1 MEQPTVE
8 EFALCAVA
16 SLFSAVVAPAFL
28 LDFTAAYI
36 IYYTSQSNSGVG
48 TSQNK
53 IKHFG
58 VIHSEQTLIVS
69 SFFLTGIKFS
79 GNNIHQSIHKH

>member
-16 SLFSAVVAPAFL
+16 SLFWAALAFAFL

-36 IYYTSQSNSGVG
+36 IGYTSQSNSGACKLE
-48 TSQNK
+48 QN
-53 IKHFG
+53 KHFG
-58 VIHSEQTLIVS
+58 NMHAQQILIAAKVGFWDQS
-69 SFFLTGIKFS
+69 LLLQNIFS
-79 GNNIHQSIHKH
+79 HKELI